1 MSVFIPEL
9 RLAGHVAYDVQDGRV
24 QISIDSIVSDRAADN
39 LSGTLS
45 LELWA
50 LPAPYAGTGF
60 SGCPLAAVQI
70 GELYGQH
77 MLSGCH
83 YDLLFTP
90 PASGLWQLCLM
101 LREWNGTLFETRD
114 YVNFAIPFRQE
125 AAQPLLLNELTDD
138 DAQPD
143 NGLTAGLEDESPA
156 DDGQENEEADVT
168 VMADIPSPAPKRVK
182 KNTAKKSA
190 KEKPVSVNS
199 ASRKKLSK
207 IKGVPEKLA
216 ELIIAGRPYSQMDD
230 LLRVK
235 GIGPKKLEKI
245 RERLCL

>member
-9 RLAGHVAYDVQDGRV
+9 RLAGHVAYEVQDGRV

-60 SGCPLAAVQI
+60 SGCPLSAVQI

-77 MLSGCH
+77 MLSSCR

-90 PASGLWQLCLM
+90 PARGLWQLCLM

-125 AAQPLLLNELTDD
+125 AAQPVLLNELTDD

-143 NGLTAGLEDESPA
+143 DAPA
-156 DDGQENEEADVT
+156 DEGKANKGQESEEAEVT
-168 VMADIPSPAPKRVK
+168 VMADMPSAAPKRVK
-182 KNTAKKSA
+182 KNTARKSA
-190 KEKPVSVNS
+190 REKPVSVNS

-216 ELIIAGRPYSQMDD
+216 ELIIAGRPYSQIDD
-230 LLRVK
+230 LLKVK

>member
-9 RLAGHVAYDVQDGRV
+9 RLAGHVAYEVQDGRV

-77 MLSGCH
+77 MLSSCR

-125 AAQPLLLNELTDD
+125 AAQPVLLNELTDD
-138 DAQPD
+138 DA
-143 NGLTAGLEDESPA
+143 PA
-156 DDGQENEEADVT
+156 DEGKANKGQESEEAEVT
-168 VMADIPSPAPKRVK
+168 VTADMPSAAPKRVK
-182 KNTAKKSA
+182 KNTARKSA
-190 KEKPVSVNS
+190 REKPVSVNS

-216 ELIIAGRPYSQMDD
+216 ELIIAGRPYSQIDD
-230 LLRVK
+230 LLKVK